1 VKIPKDINMYN
12 SILRGLIRNSGLTQ
26 NEFSEKVNLSK
37 CVISRLINCKTKGN
51 PVQKQVIAD
60 YFNKPIEYI
69 FKENNHGRHGK
80 RKDRSDHTQNP
91 TVR

>member
-1 VKIPKDINMYN
+1 MESKQCIKIGM
-12 SILRGLIRNSGLTQ
+12 
-26 NEFSEKVNLSK
+26 
-37 CVISRLINCKTKGN
+37 
-51 PVQKQVIAD
+51 A
-60 YFNKPIEYI
+60 KPIEYI

>member
-1 VKIPKDINMYN
+1 MKYTKDINMYN

-37 CVISRLINCKTKGN
+37 CVISRLINC
-51 PVQKQVIAD
+51 
-60 YFNKPIEYI
+60 
-69 FKENNHGRHGK
+69 FKENNHGRHSK

-91 TVR
+91 TIR